1 MGLYHKD
8 YIGVYKR
15 LYMDNR
21 KENGSYSVG
30 CRVQRLGFR
39 GQGFGICFFLGG
51 GKGHMI
57 ASSYWGL
64 VGNMGIQY
72 IQGLYRII

>member
-1 MGLYHKD
+1 MIVGLYHKG
-8 YIGVYKR
+8 YIGVYTQ

-30 CRVQRLGFR
+30 CRVQSLGFR
-39 GQGFGICFFLGG
+39 GQGFGIWVFLG

-57 ASSYWGL
+57 ASFYWGL

-72 IQGLYRII
+72 TGIV